1 MACALTQ
8 GFVLDC
14 KESVGGIK
22 SVRFVEFDNVASI
35 AYAAGVATLTM
46 VASKKFW
53 KYAQVRETS
62 SFTETITANV
72 QNGTIFYS
80 QELTV
85 ILNKLAAATRNEILL
100 LAQNTLVAVAKDNNG
115 KFWYLGKTR
124 GLDLT
129 GGSAGTGTAE
139 GDRSGYTLTFTGAE
153 AALCPEVNSTVA
165 GQLTTAGS

>member
-35 AYAAGVATLTM
+35 TYAAGVATLTM

-72 QNGTIFYS
+72 QNGTIFYQ

-100 LAQNTLVAVAKDNNG
+100 LAKNRLMAIVEDMNGSYWLLGAKN
-115 KFWYLGKTR
+115 
-124 GLDLT
+124 GLDIT
-129 GGSAGTGTAE
+129 GGNSATGTAS
-139 GDRSGYTLTFTGAE
+139 GDRNGYTLTFQAMEADPMWSVSSGAIS
-153 AALCPEVNSTVA
+153 AITN
-165 GQLTTAGS
+165 

>member
-46 VASKKFW
+46 VATKKFW

-62 SFTETITANV
+62 SSTETITANV
-72 QNGTIFYS
+72 QNGTIFYK

-100 LAQNTLVAVAKDNNG
+100 LAKNRLMAIVEDMNGNFWLLGAKN
-115 KFWYLGKTR
+115 
-124 GLDLT
+124 GLDIT
-129 GGSAGTGTAE
+129 GGNSATGTAS
-139 GDRSGYTLTFTGAE
+139 GDRNGYTLTFEGME
-153 AALCPEVNSTVA
+153 ADPMWSVSSAAISALTN
-165 GQLTTAGS
+165 

>member
-100 LAQNTLVAVAKDNNG
+100 LAKNRLMAIVEDMNGNFWLLGAKN
-115 KFWYLGKTR
+115 
-124 GLDLT
+124 GLDIT
-129 GGSAGTGTAE
+129 GGNSATGTAS
-139 GDRSGYTLTFTGAE
+139 GDRNGYTLTFVAQEADPMWSVSAGAIS
-153 AALCPEVNSTVA
+153 AITN
-165 GQLTTAGS
+165 

>member
-72 QNGTIFYS
+72 QNGTIFYQ
-80 QELTV
+80 QELSV

-100 LAQNTLVAVAKDNNG
+100 LAKNRLMAIVEDMNGNFWLLGAKN
-115 KFWYLGKTR
+115 
-124 GLDLT
+124 GLDIT
-129 GGSAGTGTAE
+129 GGNSATGTAS
-139 GDRSGYTLTFTGAE
+139 GDRNGYTLTFQAMEADPMWSVSSGAIS
-153 AALCPEVNSTVA
+153 AITN
-165 GQLTTAGS
+165 

>member
-80 QELTV
+80 QELSV

-100 LAQNTLVAVAKDNNG
+100 LAKNRLMAIVEDMNGSFWLLGAKN
-115 KFWYLGKTR
+115 
-124 GLDLT
+124 GLDIT
-129 GGSAGTGTAE
+129 GGNSATGTAS
-139 GDRSGYTLTFTGAE
+139 GDRNGYTLTFSAMETDPMWSVSS
-153 AALCPEVNSTVA
+153 AAISA
-165 GQLTTAGS
+165 LTN

>member
-100 LAQNTLVAVAKDNNG
+100 LAKNRLMAIVEDMNGSFWLLGAKN
-115 KFWYLGKTR
+115 
-124 GLDLT
+124 GLDIT
-129 GGSAGTGTAE
+129 GGNSATGTAS
-139 GDRSGYTLTFTGAE
+139 GDRNGYTLTFVAQE
-153 AALCPEVNSTVA
+153 ADPMWSVSSAAISAITN
-165 GQLTTAGS
+165 

>member
-100 LAQNTLVAVAKDNNG
+100 LAKNRLMAIVEDMNGSFWLLGAKN
-115 KFWYLGKTR
+115 
-124 GLDLT
+124 GLDIT
-129 GGSAGTGTAE
+129 GGNSATGTAS
-139 GDRSGYTLTFTGAE
+139 GDRNGYTLTFVAQE
-153 AALCPEVNSTVA
+153 ADPMWSVSSAAISALTN
-165 GQLTTAGS
+165 

>member
-22 SVRFVEFDNVASI
+22 SVRFVEFDNATFVP
-35 AYAAGVATLTM
+35 AAGVATITM
-46 VASKKFW
+46 AAGKQFW

-62 SFTETITANV
+62 SFTETITATV

-100 LAQNTLVAVAKDNNG
+100 LAKNRLMAIVEDMNGAFWLLGAKN
-115 KFWYLGKTR
+115 
-124 GLDLT
+124 GLDIT
-129 GGSAGTGTAE
+129 GGNSATGTAS
-139 GDRSGYTLTFTGAE
+139 GDRNGYTLTF
-153 AALCPEVNSTVA
+153 A
-165 GQLTTAGS
+165 GQEVEPMYSVLANTIAAITN

>member
-1 MACALTQ
+1 MPCALTQ
-8 GFVLDC
+8 GFILDC

-72 QNGTIFYS
+72 QNGTIFYQ
-80 QELTV
+80 QEVTV
-85 ILNKLAAATRNEILL
+85 IINKLAAATRNEILL
-100 LAQNTLVAVAKDNNG
+100 LAKNRLMAIVEDMNGSFWLLGAKN
-115 KFWYLGKTR
+115 
-124 GLDLT
+124 GLDIT
-129 GGSAGTGTAE
+129 GGNSATGTAS
-139 GDRSGYTLTFTGAE
+139 GDRNGYTLTFQAMEADPMWSVSSGAIS
-153 AALCPEVNSTVA
+153 AITN
-165 GQLTTAGS
+165 

>member
-62 SFTETITANV
+62 SSTETITANV
-72 QNGTIFYS
+72 QNGTIFYK

-100 LAQNTLVAVAKDNNG
+100 LAKNRLMAIVEDMNGNYWLLGAKN
-115 KFWYLGKTR
+115 
-124 GLDLT
+124 GLDIT
-129 GGSAGTGTAE
+129 GGNSATGTAS
-139 GDRSGYTLTFTGAE
+139 GDRNGYTLTFEGME
-153 AALCPEVNSTVA
+153 ADPMWSVSSTA
-165 GQLTTAGS
+165 ISAITN

>member
-1 MACALTQ
+1 MPCALTQ
-8 GFVLDC
+8 GFILDC

-72 QNGTIFYS
+72 QNGTIFYQ
-80 QELTV
+80 QEVTV
-85 ILNKLAAATRNEILL
+85 IINKLAAATRNEILL
-100 LAQNTLVAVAKDNNG
+100 LAKNRLMAIVEDMNGAFWLLGAKN
-115 KFWYLGKTR
+115 
-124 GLDLT
+124 GLDIT
-129 GGSAGTGTAE
+129 GGNSATGTAS
-139 GDRSGYTLTFTGAE
+139 GDRNGYTLTFQAMEADPMWSVSSGAIS
-153 AALCPEVNSTVA
+153 AITN
-165 GQLTTAGS
+165 

>member
-72 QNGTIFYS
+72 QNGTIFYQ
-80 QELTV
+80 QELTA

-100 LAQNTLVAVAKDNNG
+100 LAKNRLMAIVEDMNGAFWLLGAKNG
-115 KFWYLGKTR
+115 I
-124 GLDLT
+124 DIT
-129 GGSAGTGTAE
+129 GGNSATGTAS
-139 GDRSGYTLTFTGAE
+139 GDRNGYTLTFQGMEADPMWSVSSGAIS
-153 AALCPEVNSTVA
+153 AITN
-165 GQLTTAGS
+165 

>member
-46 VASKKFW
+46 VTSKKFW

-72 QNGTIFYS
+72 QNGTIFYQ

-100 LAQNTLVAVAKDNNG
+100 LAKNRLMAIVEDMNGNFWLLGAKN
-115 KFWYLGKTR
+115 
-124 GLDLT
+124 GLDIT
-129 GGSAGTGTAE
+129 GGNSATGTAS
-139 GDRSGYTLTFTGAE
+139 GDRNGYTLTFQAME
-153 AALCPEVNSTVA
+153 ADPMWSVSSTA
-165 GQLTTAGS
+165 ISAITN

>member
-1 MACALTQ
+1 MACPLTQ
-8 GFVLDC
+8 GFILDC

-22 SVRFVEFDNVASI
+22 SVRFVEFDNVSSI

-80 QELTV
+80 QELSV

-100 LAQNTLVAVAKDNNG
+100 LAKNRLMAIVEDMNGSFWLLGAKN
-115 KFWYLGKTR
+115 
-124 GLDLT
+124 GLDIT
-129 GGSAGTGTAE
+129 GGNSATGTAS
-139 GDRSGYTLTFTGAE
+139 GDRNGYTLTFQAME
-153 AALCPEVNSTVA
+153 ADPMWSVSSAAISALTN
-165 GQLTTAGS
+165 

>member
-80 QELTV
+80 QELSV

-100 LAQNTLVAVAKDNNG
+100 LAKNRLMAIVEDMNGSFWLLGAKN
-115 KFWYLGKTR
+115 
-124 GLDLT
+124 GLDIT
-129 GGSAGTGTAE
+129 GGNSATGTAS
-139 GDRSGYTLTFTGAE
+139 GDRNGYTLTFSAME
-153 AALCPEVNSTVA
+153 ADPMWSVSSAAISALTN
-165 GQLTTAGS
+165 

>member
-22 SVRFVEFDNVASI
+22 SVRFVEFDNATFVP
-35 AYAAGVATLTM
+35 AAGVATITM
-46 VASKKFW
+46 ATGKKFW

-100 LAQNTLVAVAKDNNG
+100 LAKNRLMAIVEDMNGNFWLLGAKN
-115 KFWYLGKTR
+115 
-124 GLDLT
+124 GLDIT
-129 GGSAGTGTAE
+129 GGNSATGTAS
-139 GDRSGYTLTFTGAE
+139 GDRNGYTLTF
-153 AALCPEVNSTVA
+153 A
-165 GQLTTAGS
+165 GQEVEPMYSVLANTIASITN

>member
-1 MACALTQ
+1 MPCALTQ
-8 GFVLDC
+8 GFILDC

-72 QNGTIFYS
+72 QNGTIFYQ
-80 QELTV
+80 QEVTV
-85 ILNKLAAATRNEILL
+85 IINKLAAATRNEILL
-100 LAQNTLVAVAKDNNG
+100 LAKNRLMAIVEDMNGAFWLLGAKN
-115 KFWYLGKTR
+115 
-124 GLDLT
+124 GLDIT
-129 GGSAGTGTAE
+129 GGNSATGTAS
-139 GDRSGYTLTFTGAE
+139 GDRNGYTLTFQAME
-153 AALCPEVNSTVA
+153 ADPIWSVSSAAINAITN
-165 GQLTTAGS
+165 

>member
-100 LAQNTLVAVAKDNNG
+100 LAKNRLMAIVEDMNGSYWLLGAKN
-115 KFWYLGKTR
+115 
-124 GLDLT
+124 GLDIT
-129 GGSAGTGTAE
+129 GGNSATGTAS
-139 GDRSGYTLTFTGAE
+139 GDRNGYTLTFVAQEADPMWSISGA
-153 AALCPEVNSTVA
+153 VINS
-165 GQLTTAGS
+165 LTN

>member
-72 QNGTIFYS
+72 QNGTIFYQ

-100 LAQNTLVAVAKDNNG
+100 LAKNRLMAIVEDMNGNFWLLGAKN
-115 KFWYLGKTR
+115 
-124 GLDLT
+124 GLDIT
-129 GGSAGTGTAE
+129 GGNSATGTAS
-139 GDRSGYTLTFTGAE
+139 GDRNGYTLTFVAQE
-153 AALCPEVNSTVA
+153 ADPMWSVSSAAISALTN
-165 GQLTTAGS
+165 

>member
-8 GFVLDC
+8 GFILDC
-14 KESVGGIK
+14 KESLGGVK

-35 AYAAGVATLTM
+35 TYAAGVATLTM
-46 VASKKFW
+46 AAGKKFW

-72 QNGTIFYS
+72 QNGTIFYQ

-100 LAQNTLVAVAKDNNG
+100 LAKNRLMAIVEDMNGSFWLVGAKNG
-115 KFWYLGKTR
+115 ADITSGN
-124 GLDLT
+124 
-129 GGSAGTGTAE
+129 SATGTAS
-139 GDRSGYTLTFTGAE
+139 GDRNGYSLTFQSMEADPMWSVSSAAI
-153 AALCPEVNSTVA
+153 AALTN
-165 GQLTTAGS
+165 

>member
-14 KESVGGIK
+14 KESLGGVK

-46 VASKKFW
+46 AAGKKFW

-72 QNGTIFYS
+72 QNGTIFYQ

-100 LAQNTLVAVAKDNNG
+100 LAKNRLMAIVEDMNGSFWLVGAKNG
-115 KFWYLGKTR
+115 ADITSGN
-124 GLDLT
+124 
-129 GGSAGTGTAE
+129 SATGTAS
-139 GDRSGYTLTFTGAE
+139 GDRNGYSLTFQAME
-153 AALCPEVNSTVA
+153 ADPMWSVSSAAISALTN
-165 GQLTTAGS
+165 

>member
-80 QELTV
+80 QELSV

-100 LAQNTLVAVAKDNNG
+100 LAKNRLMAIVEDMNGSFWLLGAKN
-115 KFWYLGKTR
+115 
-124 GLDLT
+124 GLDIT
-129 GGSAGTGTAE
+129 GGNSATGTAS
-139 GDRSGYTLTFTGAE
+139 GDRNGYTLTFVAME
-153 AALCPEVNSTVA
+153 ADPMWSVSSAAINAITN
-165 GQLTTAGS
+165 

>member
-35 AYAAGVATLTM
+35 AYAAGVAKLTM

-80 QELTV
+80 QELSV

-100 LAQNTLVAVAKDNNG
+100 LAKNRLMAIVEDINGSFWLLGAKN
-115 KFWYLGKTR
+115 
-124 GLDLT
+124 GLDIT
-129 GGSAGTGTAE
+129 GGNSATGTAS
-139 GDRSGYTLTFTGAE
+139 GDRNGYTLTFQAME
-153 AALCPEVNSTVA
+153 ADPMWSVS
-165 GQLTTAGS
+165 AGSISAITN